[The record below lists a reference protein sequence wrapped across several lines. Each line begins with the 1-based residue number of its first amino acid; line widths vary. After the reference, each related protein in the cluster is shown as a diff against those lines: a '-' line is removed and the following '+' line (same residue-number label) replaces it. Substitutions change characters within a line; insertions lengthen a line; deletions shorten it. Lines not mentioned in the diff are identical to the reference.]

1 MVQPLELPDSPD
13 DRAGWTDF
21 LVARCDDMLDV
32 VRRTADAIADQTDE
46 PRDTATVLEHWNE
59 LTTALL
65 NATTAAGLLGQAHPD
80 PAIRDRADLA
90 EQQVAA
96 ASNEVRLDRRL
107 YDVMSALDTDGLD
120 DAAVRMLSMA
130 LRDFRRAGVDRDEA
144 TRDRLRELAERD
156 KTLAQAFERNV
167 NDDVR
172 TLTLR
177 PEQLEGLPADYVE
190 AHPVGD
196 DGMVTVTTDYPD
208 ALPFRSFAVD
218 RAARHALMREFDSR
232 GWPVNDA
239 ILHEITEIR
248 RERAHLLGYPGWP
261 DYDAEIRMIGSER
274 AIRDFVERL
283 DEASV
288 AASDRDV
295 ALLVE
300 RQRQDHPDLDA
311 MSWADSSY
319 YGQVVRREQ
328 FDLDAQEVRGYFD
341 FPRVRAG
348 LLDVTSRLFD
358 LEYVERPDV
367 ATWHAD
373 VTAYDVLSDGE
384 LLGRIYLD
392 LHPRDGKFKHAAH
405 FPLVKGVNGVQLP
418 QSSLLCNLPRGLM
431 SHDDVV
437 TLFHEFGH
445 LIHAVV
451 GGRQDWARFSG
462 VATERDFIE
471 APSQMLEEWAWDAAV
486 LRTFAVDAA
495 GEPIPTDLV
504 RRMRAAHG
512 FGRGYNTRVQLFYS
526 AISVGIHADVPD
538 DLSSYVDA
546 LAKQHQPFEQL
557 PGSHKH
563 ASFGHLADEGYGS
576 SYYTYLWSLVISK
589 DLFSAFDPDDLMA
602 PEVALRYRDT
612 VLAAGGSRDAADLV
626 ASFLGRPTN
635 TEAFDRWLAG

>member
-96 ASNEVRLDRRL
+96 ASNEVRLDRRI
-107 YDVMSALDTDGLD
+107 YDVMAALDTDGLD

-144 TRDRLRELAERD
+144 TRARLRELAERD

-300 RQRQDHPDLDA
+300 RQRQDHPELDA

-348 LLDVTSRLFD
+348 LLDVTSLLFD
-358 LEYVERPDV
+358 LEYVERPDD

-373 VTAYDVLSDGE
+373 VTAYDVLADGE

-563 ASFGHLADEGYGS
+563 ASFGHLADVGYGS

>member
-283 DEASV
+283 DEASL

-612 VLAAGGSRDAADLV
+612 VLAPGGSRDAADLV

>member
-1 MVQPLELPDSPD
+1 MQPLELPDSPD

-32 VRRTADAIADQTDE
+32 VRREADAIADQTDE
-46 PRDTATVLEHWNE
+46 PRDTATVLEHWNA

-80 PAIRDRADLA
+80 AAIRDRADLA

-120 DAAVRMLSMA
+120 DAATRMLRMA
-130 LRDFRRAGVDRDEA
+130 LRDFRRAGVDRDDA
-144 TRDRLRELAERD
+144 TRARLRDLAERD
-156 KTLAQAFERNV
+156 KTLSQAFERNV

-172 TLTLR
+172 TVTLR
-177 PEQLEGLPADYVE
+177 PEQLEGLPPDYVE

-208 ALPFRSFAVD
+208 ALPFRSFAAD
-218 RAARHALMREFDSR
+218 REARHALMREFDSR

-261 DYDAEIRMIGSER
+261 DYDAEIRMIGSEQ
-274 AIRDFVERL
+274 AIRGFIDRL
-283 DEASV
+283 DAAST

-295 ALLVE
+295 AVLVD
-300 RQRQDHPDLDA
+300 RQRQDHPELDA

-319 YGQVVRREQ
+319 YRQVVRREQ

-348 LLDVTSRLFD
+348 LLDVTARLFD
-358 LEYVERPDV
+358 LDYVERPDV

-373 VTAYDVLSDGE
+373 VTAYDVLADGE

-495 GEPIPTDLV
+495 GEPIPADLV
-504 RRMRAAHG
+504 DRMRAAHG
-512 FGRGYNTRVQLFYS
+512 FGRGYDTRVQLFYS

-546 LAKQHQPFEQL
+546 LAKQHQPFEQV

-626 ASFLGRPTN
+626 ETFLGRPTN